1 MEFFTLNNGA
11 RIPAT
16 GYGVY
21 RINGPECTDCV
32 LNALEAGYRL
42 IDTAQAYGN
51 EAEVG
56 KAISSCGIARD
67 EIFVTTKVRHPYY
80 GEGLTRESV
89 LRSLDTLGLDRLD
102 LCLLHQP
109 CGDVYSAWREL
120 EQLKEDGLIRSIG
133 VSNFFPE
140 RLVDIAL
147 YSSTVPAVNQ
157 IECHPY
163 FQRGADLEYAKKY
176 GVILE
181 AWAPFSAGK
190 VDIHSDPTLCRIAE
204 AHGKTSAQVN
214 LRWQY
219 QRGVITIPKTSRKE
233 RMTENISIF
242 DFSLTDAEMAEIN
255 ALERGETA
263 FYIHN
268 TPEVVER
275 MHGSYAKT
283 REEFKKS
290 IGRC

>member
-1 MEFFTLNNGA
+1 MDFFTLNDGS

-21 RINGPECTDCV
+21 RINGSECAECV

-56 KAISSCGIARD
+56 EAIRKSGICRD
-67 EIFVTTKVRHPYY
+67 EIFVTSKVRHAYY

-109 CGDVYSAWREL
+109 WGDVYSAWREL
-120 EQLKEDGLIRSIG
+120 EQLKAEGLIRSIG

-140 RLVDIAL
+140 RLVDLAL

-163 FQRGADLEYAKKY
+163 FQRGADLETAKRY
-176 GVILE
+176 GVITE
-181 AWAPFSAGK
+181 AWAPFSAGR
-190 VDIHSDPTLCRIAE
+190 VDLHSDPELLRIAS
-204 AHGKTSAQVN
+204 AYGKSVAQVI

-219 QRGVITIPKTSRKE
+219 QRGVITIPKTSKRE
-233 RMTENISIF
+233 RMAENISIF
-242 DFSLTDAEMAEIN
+242 DFSLTDEDIAAIN
-255 ALERGETA
+255 ALERDETA
-263 FYIHN
+263 FYRHN
-268 TPEVVER
+268 EPQTVEKS
-275 MHGSYAKT
+275 HGSFEKT
-283 REEFKKS
+283 RREFIES
-290 IGRC
+290 IGK